1 MMISYKYRIY
11 PNKVTEQK
19 LVDAL
24 DACRWLYN
32 HLLDNLNEA
41 KEKGIKLTSVDTQ
54 NTIPLLKPENPQ
66 LRKVYSKTLQMVNNT
81 LWSNIKS
88 LSALKKNGREIGHLR
103 FKGKDWYK
111 TLNYNQSGFKIDQDH
126 SLLTLSK
133 IGDIK
138 IRLHRP
144 IEGKVKAVLI
154 KKSGNRW
161 YVIVQAE
168 LDPKIPDPNVKLVGI
183 DVGLEAFAVDT
194 DCNSVENPR
203 FAEKS
208 SDKLKT
214 TQRKLSRSQKG
225 SNRRKKIRDRLD
237 KIHERINNQRSDFL
251 NKLSRLYVNRY
262 DIICIEDLDIKG
274 LKEKG
279 NSKVKH
285 RNIHDASWSRFAFM
299 LSYKAESAGRK
310 LIKVDP
316 RNTTQR
322 CSSCG
327 SIVKKDLS
335 DRVHEC
341 HHCGFSC
348 DRDYNASRNI
358 LLSGME
364 QPVAPIEPKP
374 LHHISVMQVLAMK
387 WEAAPFRTR

>member
-1 MMISYKYRIY
+1 MISYKYRIY

-32 HLLDNLNEA
+32 HLLGNLNEA
-41 KEKGIKLTSVDTQ
+41 KENGIKLTSVDTQ

-154 KKSGNRW
+154 KKSGNKW
-161 YVIVQAE
+161 YVIIQAE

-225 SNRRKKIRDRLD
+225 SNRRNKIRDRLD
-237 KIHERINNQRSDFL
+237 KIHERISNQRSDFL
-251 NKLSRLYVNRY
+251 NKLSRIYVNRY

-279 NSKVKH
+279 NSNVKH

-299 LSYKAESAGRK
+299 LLYKAESAGRK

-327 SIVKKDLS
+327 GIVKKDLS

>member
-1 MMISYKYRIY
+1 MISYKYRIY

-32 HLLDNLNEA
+32 HLLDNLNDA
-41 KEKGIKLTSVDTQ
+41 KDKGIKLTSVDTQ

-66 LRKVYSKTLQMVNNT
+66 LGKVYSKTLQMVNNT

-88 LSALKKNGREIGHLR
+88 LSTLKKNGREIGHLR

-138 IRLHRP
+138 IKLHRP

-154 KKSGNRW
+154 KKSGNKW
-161 YVIVQAE
+161 YALVQAE

-225 SNRRKKIRDRLD
+225 SNRRKRIRNRLD

-251 NKLSRLYVNRY
+251 HKLSRLYVNRY
-262 DIICIEDLDIKG
+262 DIICIEDLDVKG

-279 NSKVKH
+279 NSKRKH
-285 RNIHDASWSRFAFM
+285 QNIHAASWSRFAFM

-316 RNTTQR
+316 RNTSQR

-327 SIVKKDLS
+327 SIVRKDLS
-335 DRVHEC
+335 VRVHEC
-341 HHCGFSC
+341 PYCGFSC

-358 LLSGME
+358 LLAGME
-364 QPVAPIEPKP
+364 QPVAPIESKP
-374 LHHISVMQVLAMK
+374 LHRISVMQVLAMK
-387 WEAAPFRTR
+387 WEAASFRAR